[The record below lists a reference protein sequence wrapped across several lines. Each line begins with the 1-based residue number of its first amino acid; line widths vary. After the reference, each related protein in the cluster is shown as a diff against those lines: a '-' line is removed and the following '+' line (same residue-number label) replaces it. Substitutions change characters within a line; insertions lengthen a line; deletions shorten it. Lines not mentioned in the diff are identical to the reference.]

1 MNTHLIRFIFIAALV
16 CCSSG
21 LIFGED
27 KTTLDPMDKGVVCAA
42 KTTIDSEHML
52 VCSVEKSNL
61 TLTDISA
68 GNSVAFGRNDC
79 IMVNSYYFSKFEC
92 KTITLHSSANLTLDE
107 INLKEY
113 LSHPT
118 NYLTFI
124 IAWCVQIVI
133 FIGYIAYK
141 FKKRG
146 TGKDDTP
153 LTLTA
158 WTRNVDGHYYLNED
172 AQGVNESNEELQRIS
187 TVPGDDPL
195 TI

>member
-1 MNTHLIRFIFIAALV
+1 MKLAFLFLFCLFISHSRGLV
-16 CCSSG
+16 
-21 LIFGED
+21 FGED
-27 KTTLDPMDKGVVCAA
+27 KTTLQPMDKGTICAT
-42 KTTIDSEHML
+42 KTTIDSDHML
-52 VCSVEKSNL
+52 VCSVTSSNL
-61 TLTDISA
+61 TITDISV
-68 GNSVAFGRNDC
+68 GNSVAITQNDC

-92 KTITLHSSANLTLDE
+92 KTITLHTSANVTLDE

-133 FIGYIAYK
+133 FVGYIIYK
-141 FKKRG
+141 FKRRNAN
-146 TGKDDTP
+146 KDEPP

-158 WTRNVDGHYYLNED
+158 WTRNADGHYYLNED
-172 AQGVNESNEELQRIS
+172 INSGVNQSNEELQRIS